1 MTESR
6 QWFVIDVI
14 FVLVEFIVV
23 AVEVMVLVIDMVL
36 FGGGVFCFVCLGFR
50 HTFQQFF
57 SHISYHSVPR
67 QRHSY
72 RKSGPKLHLVVF
84 C

>member
-23 AVEVMVLVIDMVL
+23 AVEVMVLVIDIWYFLVAVVSVL
-36 FGGGVFCFVCLGFR
+36 F
-50 HTFQQFF
+50 
-57 SHISYHSVPR
+57 I
-67 QRHSY
+67 
-72 RKSGPKLHLVVF
+72 
-84 C
+84 